1 MAPGPALNRVRAAM
15 RFLSLGRPLRLLET
29 ALSSWGW
36 YTPAALSSVAGD
48 LEPVRQ
54 AMRKLA
60 AATPGIAAARVG
72 RLIARCNDLQSLWHL
87 RVPLMQALSAATGEL
102 EARRQ
107 MAEVDVV
114 FRAAWPEAP
123 VTRGPMFG

>member
-1 MAPGPALNRVRAAM
+1 M
-15 RFLSLGRPLRLLET
+15 RFLSLGRQLRLLEA

-36 YTPAALSSVAGD
+36 YAPAAVPPVTGA

-54 AMRKLA
+54 AMHELA
-60 AATPGIAAARVG
+60 AATPGIAAVRVG
-72 RLIARCNDLQSLWHL
+72 RLIVRCNDLQGLWHL
-87 RVPLMQALSAATGEL
+87 RAPLMQALSAAVGEL

-107 MAEVDVV
+107 MVGVDAV
-114 FRAAWPEAP
+114 FRVAWPEAP